1 MSTDDLMTLVGFLRI
16 VIGLAIIS
24 AVAWFAS
31 RRRWHGRHEPDQA
44 TAMAPAS
51 PASQGPRACPPA
63 REATP

>member
-1 MSTDDLMTLVGFLRI
+1 MSTDDLMTVVGFLRI

-31 RRRWHGRHEPDQA
+31 RRWHRRHEPDQA
-44 TAMAPAS
+44 TATAPAS
-51 PASQGPRACPPA
+51 PASQGRRARPPA